1 MTYRK
6 WLNKSIGLAAFTF
19 AVFIGTSALAYTQQP
34 SMPMIPCFDK
44 EQTEKFLSSEKAIRI
59 GMGIDADG
67 GLVHLYL
74 TPDKEFHLLI
84 TPPNHKDRMCPIT
97 WGTDWMNALDMSL

>member
-19 AVFIGTSALAYTQQP
+19 AIFISTSALAQQ
-34 SMPMIPCFDK
+34 SGFIPCFDR
-44 EQTEKFLSSEKAIRI
+44 EQTERFLKSEEATRI

-67 GLVHLYL
+67 GLIHLYL
-74 TPDKEFHLLI
+74 LPNKEFHLLI
-84 TPPNHKDRMCPIT
+84 TPPDHKDRMCPIT